1 MEPSS
6 ISSLPS
12 WEELSFDGKI
22 VAITVVSTLLL
33 MMDRYHRLT
42 PVEYYDRALLYLVIS
57 AGIL

>member
-1 MEPSS
+1 
-6 ISSLPS
+6 
-12 WEELSFDGKI
+12 

-57 AGIL
+57 AGVL